1 MDANLNALALKSSSL
16 LDERAEFVSLLK
28 MQQMVRVTCLEVL
41 QGAPSQVEAYRKEVN
56 ELTNLVKGYLDEVR
70 EMRANGNKPEP
81 SSPSTASIRSVSVPD
96 SPGPLTLLD
105 ASFEEAPETQWY
117 EHKPLPRFSVR
128 VPGAADG
135 EVVLSVSLLNGR
147 GLAEEQK
154 ANGTGELIAGDRT
167 AVVRGGVAEWANLR
181 ICEPSSKHYGA
192 FTMIISAIRSP
203 DGLGVEELRSQPL
216 TVQVG
221 RMWSKRRKAE
231 TDLGPEDPITQIP
244 GVGARYVQRLQL
256 HGISTI
262 GQFSAMAA
270 TAPGRDSLCK
280 LCKGDNPRN
289 SLNQQKLQAMIDAA
303 DKVCSVFDAHGNV
316 KRARGG
322 NALADG
328 LSVMTTASA
337 LSGSSPL
344 PEGEPSFS
352 MEELMLLA
360 SPDTVDFSPG
370 TPKLG
375 PLVADGA
382 PNGFASFA
390 LAENDDDDEIEPR
403 MRRMHVSAV
412 NDAAAYDD
420 AASAISILP
429 PKQVMMQ
436 GNGAATIA
444 ILPPK
449 KQVTAANNGLSGFA
463 ALDALAEQPESPSS
477 TPPPTTSS
485 LALSLR
491 GAWRGDAAAAASGVS
506 TDRFGCTP
514 VHVAA
519 LAGHGHVITDL
530 LSQPSFAECL
540 DAPAVPMGGATP
552 LLLAAC
558 RGASANAAAHAL
570 LDAGALPNAVLRG
583 NVSAAHL
590 AAWSGNAELLSRLI
604 EMDVGLATF
613 PTDAGLGPLEYACLA
628 GNSECIDVLMTAGV
642 IGGTEG
648 APLTPLHCAAL
659 SDDVESVERLLSAAP
674 EQIDA
679 YGASG
684 WLPIHAAVAAAAMNS
699 VSALVRA
706 GASLDAPTADGDAT
720 AYEIAMMHAD
730 EGLGEAIAT
739 M

>member
-1 MDANLNALALKSSSL
+1 MVVRSKHGAVYWIAHSLLSRGTAQSTIAMKWRRVAFVAEYFSSGALSAMRHRCGHVTISRLRHDNKCSTRRAAWHLRTSRGVFLLAVNKTSSFSDRRATGHIYPSMDANLNALALKSSSL

-28 MQQMVRVTCLEVL
+28 MQQMVGVACLEVL

-270 TAPGRDSLCK
+270 TAHGRDSLCK

-420 AASAISILP
+420 TASAISILP
-429 PKQVMMQ
+429 PKQMMTQ
-436 GNGAATIA
+436 GNGQRDHRHPAAEEA
-444 ILPPK
+444 
-449 KQVTAANNGLSGFA
+449 GY
-463 ALDALAEQPESPSS
+463 
-477 TPPPTTSS
+477 
-485 LALSLR
+485 R
-491 GAWRGDAAAAASGVS
+491 GQQWPLWL
-506 TDRFGCTP
+506 C
-514 VHVAA
+514 
-519 LAGHGHVITDL
+519 
-530 LSQPSFAECL
+530 
-540 DAPAVPMGGATP
+540 GA
-552 LLLAAC
+552 
-558 RGASANAAAHAL
+558 R
-570 LDAGALPNAVLRG
+570 
-583 NVSAAHL
+583 
-590 AAWSGNAELLSRLI
+590 
-604 EMDVGLATF
+604 
-613 PTDAGLGPLEYACLA
+613 
-628 GNSECIDVLMTAGV
+628 
-642 IGGTEG
+642 
-648 APLTPLHCAAL
+648 
-659 SDDVESVERLLSAAP
+659 
-674 EQIDA
+674 
-679 YGASG
+679 
-684 WLPIHAAVAAAAMNS
+684 
-699 VSALVRA
+699 RA
-706 GASLDAPTADGDAT
+706 R
-720 AYEIAMMHAD
+720 
-730 EGLGEAIAT
+730 
-739 M
+739 